1 MNCFYHKNMEA
12 TNNCAICAHP
22 LCGDC
27 VVEVKGRA
35 YCQDCL
41 DKQLTEKGAAPP
53 ERLKSPGLAGFLSAI
68 IPGLGQ
74 IYNSQYMKAFVVILL
89 YMAFLS
95 LAIRGPVRGIFVFP
109 LLIMVVY
116 FGAIIDAYRSAKE
129 INLAGRGVEAVE
141 REAAPQRESAVWG
154 VIIILIGVLFLLYN
168 FDVSIDWLEDLW
180 PLIVIFLG
188 GYYMVR
194 YFLNQ
199 KKGKAERKEP
209 PSEGGEK

>member
-1 MNCFYHKNMEA
+1 MNCFYHKNKEA
-12 TNNCAICAHP
+12 TNNCVICAHP

-27 VVEVKGRA
+27 VVEVKGRV

-41 DKQLTEKGAAPP
+41 DKQLKEKGAAPP

-74 IYNSQYMKAFVVILL
+74 IYNGQFMKALVVILL

-95 LAIRGPVRGIFVFP
+95 MALPGPVRGIFIFP
-109 LLIMVVY
+109 LLIAVVY

-129 INLAGRGVEAVE
+129 INLARRGVEVAE

-154 VIIILIGVLFLLYN
+154 LIIILIGVLFLLYN
-168 FDVSIDWLEDLW
+168 FDVSLEWLEDLW